1 MSTKSKLEANNVK
14 ISKANKSL
22 LSIRNAVLRPLSEFN
37 LVNTS
42 DATATQSDI
51 LTGKTAY
58 INGGKV
64 TGTHVCE
71 SSGGIAG
78 VSLSEYNVIKL
89 NMNETPSTGVSVY
102 TSTEKASS
110 VTINGNSS
118 NNTNIQ
124 LAGGNIMLGYR
135 YGNIIATNLSAE
147 NIKSG
152 ISILG
157 VTGTFPIPSGHL
169 EITTKGVY
177 DVSDYE
183 TAEVVDSNLL
193 AENIKKDVSIL
204 GVTGTYDNSIAG
216 VSYSNYTMNITS
228 DSRVQSVDIDKGQD
242 RLNINLNGGC
252 QDYTINVNDN
262 TLAVINVNGTARVEA
277 DNLTASNIKSG
288 ISILGVTGTYEGS
301 GGSTLSET
309 VTLNTDNGDVVVTAP
324 PKEARNQAWFILTVP
339 GQSKFF
345 LYVTPFGWGRYN
357 SKYYVIKQNGT
368 QLEGSADYPY
378 LVYEMSTSTPLGT
391 WTYSGSGYASTQAY
405 NYWAEA
411 SNTDIYNWTNLSTKG
426 STIHFTK
433 NTD

>member
-22 LSIRNAVLRPLSEFN
+22 LSIRNAVLRPLTEFN

-58 INGGKV
+58 IKGNKV

-102 TSTEKASS
+102 TSTEKSS
-110 VTINGNSS
+110 TITINGNSS

-228 DSRVQSVDIDKGQD
+228 DSQVQTVNIDKGQD

-252 QDYTINVNDN
+252 QDYIVNVNDN

-288 ISILGVTGTYEGS
+288 VSILGVTGTYEGS

-368 QLEGSADYPY
+368 ELEGSADYPY

-426 STIHFTK
+426 STIHFAK